1 MQPTQAVVVSALII
15 FAILGVG
22 TIALIA
28 YLGARNSSD
37 DLTMAPETSPL
48 DAVEKALMVHRE
60 HIFLQRHPEWSGRD
74 FRSDKSSPWHT
85 EFEEED
91 ARMGRSSTYQAR

>member
-1 MQPTQAVVVSALII
+1 
-15 FAILGVG
+15 
-22 TIALIA
+22 
-28 YLGARNSSD
+28 
-37 DLTMAPETSPL
+37 
-48 DAVEKALMVHRE
+48 MVHRE